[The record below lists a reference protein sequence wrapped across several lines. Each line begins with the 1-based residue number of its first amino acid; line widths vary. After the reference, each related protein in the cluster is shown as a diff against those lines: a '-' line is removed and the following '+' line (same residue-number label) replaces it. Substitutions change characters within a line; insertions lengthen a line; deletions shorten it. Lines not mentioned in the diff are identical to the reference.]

1 MMQQIIEIAIFAT
14 TLALIFLLLFT
25 IYRSKKNMDI
35 VQAKLLQAYVDKAL
49 LSEKVATL
57 AAEKDAN
64 ALKEDD
70 GFIKFLSN
78 SRDWAF
84 SYIEE
89 VQSAIQE
96 FKDKAG
102 PPIQKLSGSK
112 SADVKLITQA
122 YKNLVEVLPEENEK
136 GKANE

>member
-1 MMQQIIEIAIFAT
+1 MQQAIDI
-14 TLALIFLLLFT
+14 LIFVVMLLVISTLMFLV
-25 IYRSKKNMDI
+25 YKLKLQKDK
-35 VQAKLLQAYVDKAL
+35 VQANFLQAVVDRGIL
-49 LSEKVATL
+49 LEKVATL

-84 SYIEE
+84 SYIEQ
-89 VQSAIQE
+89 VQSAVQE
-96 FKDKAG
+96 FKDQAG

-112 SADVKLITQA
+112 SADVKIITQA
-122 YKNLVEVLPEENEK
+122 YKKLVDILPKENEK

>member
-1 MMQQIIEIAIFAT
+1 MQQIIDILVFAVVLVTIFA
-14 TLALIFLLLFT
+14 LLL
-25 IYRSKKNMDI
+25 IVYKLKKGND
-35 VQAKLLQAYVDKAL
+35 VLHAKLMQSYVDQVI
-49 LSEKVATL
+49 LSEKVETL

-96 FKDKAG
+96 FKEKAG

-122 YKNLVEVLPEENEK
+122 YKNLVDILPEENEK
-136 GKANE
+136 GK